1 MKPSSSLSLAAVA
14 AALFGTGC
22 TSFRFNHAW
31 REAGLG
37 NPKGAQRWEGH
48 WDSDRHGNGG
58 RLRAVVTPEES
69 QGKPTSRVNA
79 FFEARWHGFTTAYDV
94 PMRIEKPRKGEP
106 TLRGEHDLKSFFG
119 GGKYTYLGTLND
131 EDFRARYESS
141 YDTGT
146 FELHKPKN
154 P

>member
-1 MKPSSSLSLAAVA
+1 MKLFLPLTLAALTTT
-14 AALFGTGC
+14 LFGTGC

-31 REAGLG
+31 REAAQGKPSG
-37 NPKGAQRWEGH
+37 VQRWEGH

-58 RLRAVVTPEES
+58 RLRAVVTTGEA
-69 QGKPTSRVNA
+69 KDRVNA

-94 PMRIEKPRKGEP
+94 PLRIERPRKGEP
-106 TLRGEHDLKSFFG
+106 TLRGEHDLKSLFG
-119 GGKYTYLGTLND
+119 GGKYTYSGTLNE

-146 FELHKPKN
+146 FELHKPKKQ
-154 P
+154 